1 MLNKF
6 QLERI
11 PRFLD
16 DVDSAAFALR
26 TIWMGYPG
34 RALRSLVLFLA
45 VLAGSGLSPVFRAFV
60 IAVVA
65 TFMFAELA
73 YLACGRPPLRGVT
86 RPYRTRS

>member
-73 YLACGRPPLRGVT
+73 YLACGCLPLWGT
-86 RPYRTRS
+86 IRSHRARS